1 MFQVEGMLPVA
12 LKALD
17 GQTEKKKK
25 KINSHC
31 KSAACSGT
39 RGNQLRAPWP

>member
-17 GQTEKKKK
+17 GQTEIKSK
-25 KINSHC
+25 KIVMRQMT
-31 KSAACSGT
+31 AI
-39 RGNQLRAPWP
+39 